1 MFQKLRSEN
10 KPISPTCKGKILLS
24 EYPPHPK
31 IKHRKGRTTNEHEET
46 RIGNRRWVYGM
57 GGCDPYRVAG
67 VLGGLLSVGT
77 SPSGS
82 RTHGYAD
89 SPLRDVCPPGMGRD
103 GKSSGRGAGGHGDG
117 WGKSGAMRWVCGEIV
132 LTADGADGRRFFGG
146 MFFWACLIR
155 VISCLF
161 VVKKSRRRNTIFGSF
176 SILESVFW
184 DNAEGCGNVEE
195 S

>member
-1 MFQKLRSEN
+1 M
-10 KPISPTCKGKILLS
+10 
-24 EYPPHPK
+24 
-31 IKHRKGRTTNEHEET
+31 RTGTEEPRMNTKRHE
-46 RIGNRRWVYGM
+46 W
-57 GGCDPYRVAG
+57 
-67 VLGGLLSVGT
+67 GT
-77 SPSGS
+77 
-82 RTHGYAD
+82 
-89 SPLRDVCPPGMGRD
+89 
-103 GKSSGRGAGGHGDG
+103 
-117 WGKSGAMRWVCGEIV
+117 
-132 LTADGADGRRFFGG
+132 ADGRRFFGG